1 MTSISPFNV
10 AAAQGEEVEDV
21 TFPSFSIWSLNK
33 FELRYVRIWKNVL
46 RMCSSDQIVKHQ
58 FADLTRTTL
67 SEFSRH
73 RGWSVSLENGFQIFT
88 PLVVSIKVI
97 KAGPKGRTELKRYFV
112 YFFILSPRHGF
123 VKITHKLLET
133 GISTL
138 DM

>member
-1 MTSISPFNV
+1 
-10 AAAQGEEVEDV
+10 
-21 TFPSFSIWSLNK
+21 
-33 FELRYVRIWKNVL
+33 
-46 RMCSSDQIVKHQ
+46 MCCSDQIVKHQ

-97 KAGPKGRTELKRYFV
+97 QRPDQKEGKLKRYFV

-138 DM
+138 DIYETTRSSIINEIDQGLLFLHNPAKCRKRTPPLKIT